1 MIKPILW
8 DRKYTW
14 SEWRIKHRNSV
25 LTESDAQQLYKTE
38 HQMYDLYEQ
47 ELIQLRE
54 RRVTDYI
61 QDLSLQ
67 QSTIQQALNYGGV
80 VGPEALG
87 QLPES
92 QRSNSGGGNIQTFN
106 TPGTFSVKVP
116 KLPYGYIPY
125 NQVIVEAVGGG
136 GVGTRGKTAFS
147 PSAIWIGAGGGGG
160 AYSKKTHSITQNS
173 SISVTVGAGSST
185 HEVNGG
191 DSTATVDGVTITA
204 GGGKSLVITN
214 EDVNGDAVVFSEIE
228 GPALGGVASGGDIN
242 TNGNDGEPGAARAN
256 TGSPPPPISG
266 PPDGKGDGGAGAGP
280 FGGAGGITSKY
291 KTILGGQ
298 PDNNGGYTDDYAKA
312 TNGQQPGGGGGG
324 GGPRN
329 SLYYNYPLTPGNGG
343 DGRVV
348 VTFGYS

>member
-1 MIKPILW
+1 MIQPQLW
-8 DRKYTW
+8 NRRYSW
-14 SEWRIKHRNSV
+14 SEWRQMHSNLDDRDAQMLFEHELRIYDSY
-25 LTESDAQQLYKTE
+25 ESDLMNLK
-38 HQMYDLYEQ
+38 EQ
-47 ELIQLRE
+47 RI
-54 RRVTDYI
+54 DSYI
-61 QDLSLQ
+61 QNLGEYET
-67 QSTIQQALNYGGV
+67 TIQHTINYGGRL
-80 VGPEALG
+80 GPEGLG

-92 QRSNSGGGNIQTFN
+92 QRSGNSGGSNIQTFN

-204 GGGKSLVITN
+204 GGGKSLIITN
-214 EDVNGDAVVFSEIE
+214 EDVNGDAVIFSEIE
-228 GPALGGVASGGDIN
+228 GPALGGTATGGDVN

-291 KTILGGQ
+291 QTILGGQ
-298 PDNNGGYTDDYAKA
+298 PDNSGGYTDNYAKA
-312 TNGQQPGGGGGG
+312 TDGQQPGGGGGG
-324 GGPRN
+324 GGPTN
-329 SLYYNYPLTPGNGG
+329 SLYYTYPLTPGNGG